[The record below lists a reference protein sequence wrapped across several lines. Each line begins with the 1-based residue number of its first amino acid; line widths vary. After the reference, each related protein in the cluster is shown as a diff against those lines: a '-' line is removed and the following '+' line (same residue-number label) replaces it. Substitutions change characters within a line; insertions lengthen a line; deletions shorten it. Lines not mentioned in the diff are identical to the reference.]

1 MAEYTYQDEIFQV
14 DNSNGCYLEVTYRD
28 LKGYVGVNLRPDAT
42 DETPYLFVMGRRASD
57 AVTEDGLRGGRR
69 RGDSIEDAL
78 NGLCDWLLKFH
89 RNRSFDREKHCRALN
104 EFVGRLA

>member
-42 DETPYLFVMGRRASD
+42 DETPYLFLTGRGMD
-57 AVTEDGLRGGRR
+57 AVTDYGLRRGRR
-69 RGDSIEDAL
+69 RGDSVEDAL
-78 NGLCDWLLKFH
+78 NGLCEWMMKVH
-89 RNRSFDREKHCRALN
+89 SNRSFDRERHCRALD
-104 EFVGRLA
+104 EFVNGLA